1 MTLIPAVIESYKNT
15 ILFWI
20 LAFALMLLAGIT
32 HLKFHQHTQPTFA
45 ATQVEQYI
53 AAEQTYY
60 EGLAK
65 DEMLCNSLAQ
75 VQSTDQKDG
84 KLQHVLAAQEDR
96 TGSFFLF
103 EEEKMQFWSNNII
116 KQPGVILSQDQFPL
130 YRENGNLFRTGKIE
144 LPGTD
149 DQRTLVYCIPLQLSN
164 RSLPLAHIHPS
175 IPKEITLSRSAG
187 VPILRDVKGQVLL
200 YVSQSSAT
208 TLAARDIRILV
219 VLYGIALLALALL
232 ISKITAGF
240 QRKWGSK
247 SALIFFILSVIGI
260 RLLSILINFSSGFS
274 GIPTFDSSLTSPVF
288 AQSMGDIMINI
299 AIILWISIVLIN
311 ALNPQLKEL
320 NLGRW
325 RKGLLTF
332 SGYLLILLGFIG
344 LTWFCKHLILE
355 SKIQFNFES
364 VLDLDRISI
373 MAIVGIILL
382 VFTIFLW
389 SVKIVS
395 ILNQLGLPSRQ
406 KIAIGIVSILLVLP
420 MMIHISP
427 SIPLIQFFIVAFIFV
442 VLLDIF
448 IESKK
453 ANFTWVILWLLIISG
468 FSSVLLYKINNDKD
482 VHLRTLIAQELIE
495 QQDLRA
501 LESISIFAQGLTHTT
516 ISVDSSLSA
525 RDRIKTQYA
534 RDHGYLSNYYE
545 LDFPSAQILKESTRT
560 DKAPR
565 MWQKEDEIDHYI
577 AGIDVDGEVILTSFH
592 KKKMNPYEPLLGSA
606 PIEPFKGIGNLAKY
620 EYAIYDGDGHCR
632 ERSSSDYPMKLQAS
646 LPLEGETKL
655 HFSKNRSELLYHH
668 GDFSIQIGR
677 NLSGL
682 IKPLSLFSYLFII
695 VVLTILC
702 LLLVNSFIP
711 YLPAEFNFSVS
722 RGISLRNRIQISVLS
737 LILLSFVI
745 IGIATVYYFQN
756 AERRNRLDSVQRSA
770 SAIQLELESKFGQ
783 KQNLERQ
790 DLMSLALKYQTHIHL
805 YDSLGHLS
813 KTSDNVAQHGNNHDR
828 MEVLSI
834 YNLKALGESLLTP
847 AANRASQFTYVSLY
861 DNNTLM
867 GFAGLPLN
875 PTMSAAGDNVKE
887 FMSTLLNV
895 YVLLLLLAVV
905 FALAVS
911 NSITRPMTVL
921 GQKLKDFKLGKSN
934 EPLEWK
940 SNDELGLLINEYNH
954 MIIKLDQSA
963 DLLAQTE
970 REVAWREMAKQ
981 VAHEIKNPLTP
992 MKLSIQHLQYAMQKA
1007 DLTESRQLVKRVA
1020 ITLIEQID
1028 NLSKIAAEFSSFAK
1042 MPKAENESISLNE
1055 LVASVHDLF
1064 KKRDDMDFNLYEPID
1079 EIYVLA
1085 DKSHLLSV
1093 LNNLIKNAIQ
1103 AIPSSR
1109 RGVIDIRLQKKGK
1122 RAILQVIDN
1131 GKGIS
1136 KEMQDKVFY
1145 PNFTTKTSGTGLG
1158 LAISKNIIES
1168 FDGKIY
1174 FETEENV
1181 GTTFT
1186 FVLPLVSQS
1195 SNRKQEDI
1203 DLDVES
1209 LLTQDFSHGGS
1220 DISR

>member
-1 MTLIPAVIESYKNT
+1 
-15 ILFWI
+15 
-20 LAFALMLLAGIT
+20 MLLAGAA
-32 HLKFHQHTQPTFA
+32 HLNFHQHTQPSFVA
-45 ATQVEQYI
+45 DQIKSYLEAEEKYYQELSEDEALIHSLLQVEKG
-53 AAEQTYY
+53 ARAESSFQDR
-60 EGLAK
+60 LA
-65 DEMLCNSLAQ
+65 LL
-75 VQSTDQKDG
+75 DQ
-84 KLQHVLAAQEDR
+84 H

-103 EEEKMQFWSNNII
+103 VGDKMRFWSNNVIQ
-116 KQPGVILSQDQFPL
+116 QPGTILREAQFPL
-130 YRENGNLFRTGKIE
+130 HRENGNLFRTGKIDLSGLSE
-144 LPGTD
+144 GL
-149 DQRTLVYCIPLQLSN
+149 TLVYSIPLQLTN
-164 RSLPLAHIHPS
+164 ADLPLSHIHPS
-175 IPKEITLSRSAG
+175 IPEEIVLSLSAG
-187 VPILRDVKGQVLL
+187 IPILRDGRGQVVLH
-200 YVSQSSAT
+200 VSQNQSA

-219 VLYGIALLALALL
+219 VLYAIALIALALL
-232 ISKITAGF
+232 ISKITAVI
-240 QRKWGSK
+240 QAKWGAK
-247 SALIFFILSVIGI
+247 FAIGFFIISVIGI
-260 RLLSILINFSSGFS
+260 RLLSVLIKFTSGFS
-274 GIPTFDSSLTSPVF
+274 GIPTFDSTLTSPVF
-288 AQSMGDIMINI
+288 GQSLGDIMINI
-299 AIILWISIVLIN
+299 SIVLWISVVLIN
-311 ALNPQLKEL
+311 ALNPQLKHL
-320 NLGRW
+320 QLGPW

-332 SGYLLILLGFIG
+332 SGYLLILLGFVG

-364 VLDLDRISI
+364 VLDLDRISV
-373 MAIVGIILL
+373 MAILGIILL
-382 VFTIFLW
+382 VFCIFLW

-406 KIAIGIVSILLVLP
+406 KIAFGIVSIVLVLP
-420 MMIHISP
+420 LMIYISP

-482 VHLRTLIAQELIE
+482 VLLRTLIAQELIDK
-495 QQDLRA
+495 QDQLA
-501 LESISIFAQGLTHTT
+501 MSAIEAFAQELDQ
-516 ISVDSSLSA
+516 SALKSDSA
-525 RDRIKTQYA
+525 MNA
-534 RDHGYLSNYYE
+534 RDHIKEHFAHRHGYLNNYYDV
-545 LDFPSAQILKESTRT
+545 DFPQAQIIKKSARLNTPT
-560 DKAPR
+560 R
-565 MWQKEDEIDHYI
+565 MWHNNSEIDHYV
-577 AGIDVDGEVILTSFH
+577 AGIRINGEVILTGFR
-592 KKKMNPYEPLLGSA
+592 KKKLNPYEPLQGSM
-606 PIEPFKGIGNLAKY
+606 PVQSFKGITNLSKY
-620 EYAIYDGDGHCR
+620 EYAIYDELGNCR
-632 ERSSSDYPMKLQAS
+632 ERSSSDYPMKLETS
-646 LPLEGETKL
+646 LPKSGETNYF
-655 HFSKNRSELLYHH
+655 FSENRSELLYHQ
-668 GDFSIQIGR
+668 GDFSVQVGR

-756 AERRNRLDSVQRSA
+756 SERRNSLDRVQRSA
-770 SAIQLELESKFGQ
+770 SAIQLELESKIV
-783 KQNLERQ
+783 QNENLDQQ

-805 YDSLGHLS
+805 YDTSGHLS
-813 KTSDNVAQHGNNHDR
+813 KTSDNLAHHSSNQDR
-828 MEVLSI
+828 MDVLSI

-847 AANRASQFTYVSLY
+847 STNRTDQFTYVSLF
-861 DNNTLM
+861 DNARLV
-867 GFAGLPLN
+867 GFAGLPLS
-875 PTMSAAGDNVKE
+875 PSMSDAGDNVKE

-895 YVLLLLLAVV
+895 YVLLLLLAVF

-954 MIIKLDQSA
+954 MIVKLDQSA

-992 MKLSIQHLQYAMQKA
+992 MKLSIQHLQYAMQKS

-1020 ITLIEQID
+1020 MTLIEQID

-1079 EIYVLA
+1079 EVYVLA

-1109 RGVIDIRLQKKGK
+1109 RGVIDIRLEKKGK

-1168 FDGKIY
+1168 FDGKI
-1174 FETEENV
+1174 FFVTEENV

-1186 FVLPLVSQS
+1186 FVLPLVNQHNSYNADHDQS
-1195 SNRKQEDI
+1195 AEEEEEYLEEIKPTYPA
-1203 DLDVES
+1203 L
-1209 LLTQDFSHGGS
+1209 
-1220 DISR
+1220 